1 MKIHLREQKRWNN
14 NFRRKIFGMCSKGGS
29 AIVTDVLKYGE
40 KSTKNGLNLI
50 SGPGND
56 QIAVTVLAA
65 SGAHMVLFTTG
76 RELRLEE

>member
-1 MKIHLREQKRWNN
+1 MTKLYMKIHLRNKKGGITTLEEKSLGCVQ
-14 NFRRKIFGMCSKGGS
+14 KGGS

-65 SGAHMVLFTTG
+65 SGAHMVVFTSG
-76 RELRLEE
+76 